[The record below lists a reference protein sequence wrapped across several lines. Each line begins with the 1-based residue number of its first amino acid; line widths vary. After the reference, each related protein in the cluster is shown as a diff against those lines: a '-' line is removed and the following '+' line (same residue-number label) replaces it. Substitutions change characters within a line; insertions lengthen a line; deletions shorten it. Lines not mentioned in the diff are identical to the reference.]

1 MQDDKKNL
9 TKSLGKRMT
18 HVASFLVA
26 GKAISLIINLFTFV
40 IIARL
45 IGPSNYGIYT
55 IIMAIAALFGGF
67 GNPNITA
74 YIAERAPKLISAG
87 KLSEAKRL
95 FGDTLVLSII
105 FGIILTTIALFLSP
119 FLSSYSLHN
128 LSYSLILD
136 FAILT
141 IFFSLIYS
149 TLYYHILSLN
159 KGGSLATSSVIHAT
173 SQGIFGI
180 MLVLLGFGILG
191 AISGFLL
198 GLIIGTIFELYV
210 LITSI
215 GITIST
221 KKILLRMKKAL
232 LFSKDIAYTNIL
244 NTIISNFSV
253 IFLGLIVSSSLV
265 GYYGIASKVGSLI
278 DVFIGAVALAVL
290 PMFSE
295 AIYKKKQGANAG
307 KLFYYSVYMSLIFAT
322 PIILLLSIF
331 SNEIIYIAFNT
342 AYIGAVFFMQIISIG
357 ILMSIFSS
365 YGISFLITSS
375 KQNKVLKFTSISV
388 ILQAIFLF
396 ILTPYFG
403 VIGMIIATF
412 YIGNISLSALYINY
426 ISKSG
431 VQMHKWKIARLVLAN
446 IIFATILI
454 PFSFISPNS
463 IGLLLGVVLMF
474 VLYPILIGFIKAITK
489 KDIEIIKSAS
499 KSIPILGIAIFS
511 LASYM
516 SRFC

>member
-198 GLIIGTIFELYV
+198 GLIIGNIF
-210 LITSI
+210 
-215 GITIST
+215 
-221 KKILLRMKKAL
+221 
-232 LFSKDIAYTNIL
+232 
-244 NTIISNFSV
+244 
-253 IFLGLIVSSSLV
+253 
-265 GYYGIASKVGSLI
+265 
-278 DVFIGAVALAVL
+278 
-290 PMFSE
+290 
-295 AIYKKKQGANAG
+295 
-307 KLFYYSVYMSLIFAT
+307 
-322 PIILLLSIF
+322 
-331 SNEIIYIAFNT
+331 
-342 AYIGAVFFMQIISIG
+342 
-357 ILMSIFSS
+357 
-365 YGISFLITSS
+365 
-375 KQNKVLKFTSISV
+375 
-388 ILQAIFLF
+388 
-396 ILTPYFG
+396 
-403 VIGMIIATF
+403 
-412 YIGNISLSALYINY
+412 
-426 ISKSG
+426 
-431 VQMHKWKIARLVLAN
+431 
-446 IIFATILI
+446 
-454 PFSFISPNS
+454 
-463 IGLLLGVVLMF
+463 
-474 VLYPILIGFIKAITK
+474 
-489 KDIEIIKSAS
+489 
-499 KSIPILGIAIFS
+499 
-511 LASYM
+511 
-516 SRFC
+516 